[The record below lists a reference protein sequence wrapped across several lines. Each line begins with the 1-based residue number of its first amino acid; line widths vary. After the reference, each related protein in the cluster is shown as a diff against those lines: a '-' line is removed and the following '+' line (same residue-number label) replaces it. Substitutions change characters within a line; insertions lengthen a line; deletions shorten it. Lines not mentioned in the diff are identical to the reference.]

1 MGILYK
7 LYKFFDSAPC
17 TASANSANTEIEPHV
32 HEGSKNLTLHEVFDR
47 KFARL
52 RSFLRRSE
60 IWRRDR
66 DRTLV

>member
-52 RSFLRRSE
+52 
-60 IWRRDR
+60 IPI
-66 DRTLV
+66 